1 MNDLCAATI
10 GFGFLWLFMMSVSET
25 KYRKPWSY
33 IILGI
38 LAAAFCYVT
47 FCNTIFDEYGSVA
60 PQVASGILGFWAGTF
75 ALRLFFRGFR
85 SYWTTVWFAL
95 IITLYV
101 GAIVFNAISE
111 YFFWNEFGVRYNFIA
126 VDYLVY
132 TNEVVGNIMES
143 YPVLPMSLGIIVV
156 TLLITWYLF
165 RRDLGQADRLIGW
178 RWKAVAGPAYIA
190 AMLLAVWLL
199 HFNTR
204 FQDSDNVY
212 VNELQANGLYK
223 FYDAFVKNEL
233 DYEQFYI
240 TEPEAKAEE
249 FVHGV
254 YGSTGDNLHAVR
266 SEGPEIRRNIVLI
279 TIESMSASFMGHF
292 GNTRQ
297 LTPVLDSLYD
307 RSLAFDRV
315 YATGNRTVRGLEAV
329 TLSLPP
335 CPGQSIIKR
344 PNNAGMHSTG
354 ALLRDK
360 GYTVKYF
367 YGGNSY
373 FDNMETFFSG
383 NGYEIVDQRQ
393 YEPGEITFANI
404 WGVCDEDAYRKVIRT
419 LNEDAGDGKPF
430 FAHVMTVSNHRP
442 FTYPAGK
449 VSIPHDAKS
458 RNGGVMYTDYAL
470 GRFFAEASKQPWF
483 ANTIFLITAD
493 HCASSA
499 GRTEIPLE
507 KYHIPALIYAPGF
520 VEPQHVGGIVSQ
532 IDLMPT
538 LLSLLN
544 MSYDSHFYGRSI
556 YDEGYVNR
564 AFIATYQ
571 DLGYL
576 EGDVFTILSPVRRF
590 EQYRVVPTEDNP
602 HNLEPMETETPNRS
616 RAPSA
621 ITRLRARGTN
631 AECRYLKKGC
641 LRFVR
646 QPFFVCGSRIR
657 SPVCAGYERLS
668 GHRLVPGRAVS
679 LHHHVPVG
687 VERQLVGRI
696 IARAVGKLGIDGRQV
711 NDRTGYGD
719 FVVAELAVTARTHH
733 IVTRS
738 GIRAGT
744 GGLRIVGE
752 PGRAVEKR
760 VGIRT
765 GQHAH
770 RRPGSPLVD
779 ILPPGG
785 IHVVGDGI
793 GEIIGKGV
801 LVAPQRRAEAAFDP
815 FETHQ
820 APQVV
825 VRQHSPVVVARNDQR
840 IGLQHRLLFARKDV
854 LVLHDLALDIVVRIA
869 RIVGGRTDADHAAV
883 VPQHEPFE
891 IDVDDLPDGMEQVV
905 ARIELELDGRLGGL
919 VVEVYRLVDIA
930 EAVGRNNLAR
940 GEQRL
945 VDRPRRHGTVVH
957 TRILGPK
964 ARLQLPDGNV
974 FQSLRLEIGA
984 GVDPGRP
991 RIQVIAVTAC
1001 EKQGCGS
1008 RQ

>member
-1 MNDLCAATI
+1 MLLFNGQTSDLGFSPGEWCQVFLLGAMNDLCAATI

-458 RNGGVMYTDYAL
+458 RNDVYRLCTGAVLRRSVETTLVRQYDFPHHGRPLRIERGPHGNPARKIPYPGTDLRPGLRRAAACR
-470 GRFFAEASKQPWF
+470 GHRFADRPDAYPAFAAQHELRLA
-483 ANTIFLITAD
+483 FL
-493 HCASSA
+493 
-499 GRTEIPLE
+499 R
-507 KYHIPALIYAPGF
+507 
-520 VEPQHVGGIVSQ
+520 PQH
-532 IDLMPT
+532 L
-538 LLSLLN
+538 
-544 MSYDSHFYGRSI
+544 
-556 YDEGYVNR
+556 
-564 AFIATYQ
+564 
-571 DLGYL
+571 
-576 EGDVFTILSPVRRF
+576 RRGLC
-590 EQYRVVPTEDNP
+590 QPRV
-602 HNLEPMETETPNRS
+602 HRNLPGSGLPRRRRVHDPFA
-616 RAPSA
+616 RAP
-621 ITRLRARGTN
+621 LRT
-631 AECRYLKKGC
+631 
-641 LRFVR
+641 
-646 QPFFVCGSRIR
+646 
-657 SPVCAGYERLS
+657 
-668 GHRLVPGRAVS
+668 VPGRS
-679 LHHHVPVG
+679 HGGQSPQPRTDG
-687 VERQLVGRI
+687 N
-696 IARAVGKLGIDGRQV
+696 GKP
-711 NDRTGYGD
+711 RTG
-719 FVVAELAVTARTHH
+719 LAR
-733 IVTRS
+733 
-738 GIRAGT
+738 
-744 GGLRIVGE
+744 
-752 PGRAVEKR
+752 
-760 VGIRT
+760 
-765 GQHAH
+765 
-770 RRPGSPLVD
+770 
-779 ILPPGG
+779 
-785 IHVVGDGI
+785 
-793 GEIIGKGV
+793 
-801 LVAPQRRAEAAFDP
+801 
-815 FETHQ
+815 
-820 APQVV
+820 
-825 VRQHSPVVVARNDQR
+825 
-840 IGLQHRLLFARKDV
+840 HRLLPD
-854 LVLHDLALDIVVRIA
+854 
-869 RIVGGRTDADHAAV
+869 
-883 VPQHEPFE
+883 FE
-891 IDVDDLPDGMEQVV
+891 RVEQT
-905 ARIELELDGRLGGL
+905 L
-919 VVEVYRLVDIA
+919 
-930 EAVGRNNLAR
+930 
-940 GEQRL
+940 
-945 VDRPRRHGTVVH
+945 
-957 TRILGPK
+957 
-964 ARLQLPDGNV
+964 
-974 FQSLRLEIGA
+974 SA
-984 GVDPGRP
+984 G
-991 RIQVIAVTAC
+991 I
-1001 EKQGCGS
+1001 
-1008 RQ
+1008 

>member
-1 MNDLCAATI
+1 MSRSLNLVSGLYLKISILTIVAGLVLRIVLLFNGQAMNDLCAATI

-111 YFFWNEFGVRYNFIA
+111 YFFWNEFGVR
-126 VDYLVY
+126 
-132 TNEVVGNIMES
+132 
-143 YPVLPMSLGIIVV
+143 
-156 TLLITWYLF
+156 
-165 RRDLGQADRLIGW
+165 
-178 RWKAVAGPAYIA
+178 KAVAGPAYIA

-602 HNLEPMETETPNRS
+602 HNLEPMETENPEQVS
-616 RAPSA
+616 RAIGYYQTSSA
-621 ITRLRARGTN
+621 WN
-631 AECRYLKKGC
+631 
-641 LRFVR
+641 
-646 QPFFVCGSRIR
+646 
-657 SPVCAGYERLS
+657 
-668 GHRLVPGRAVS
+668 
-679 LHHHVPVG
+679 
-687 VERQLVGRI
+687 
-696 IARAVGKLGIDGRQV
+696 
-711 NDRTGYGD
+711 
-719 FVVAELAVTARTHH
+719 
-733 IVTRS
+733 
-738 GIRAGT
+738 
-744 GGLRIVGE
+744 
-752 PGRAVEKR
+752 KR
-760 VGIRT
+760 
-765 GQHAH
+765 
-770 RRPGSPLVD
+770 
-779 ILPPGG
+779 
-785 IHVVGDGI
+785 
-793 GEIIGKGV
+793 
-801 LVAPQRRAEAAFDP
+801 
-815 FETHQ
+815 
-820 APQVV
+820 
-825 VRQHSPVVVARNDQR
+825 
-840 IGLQHRLLFARKDV
+840 
-854 LVLHDLALDIVVRIA
+854 
-869 RIVGGRTDADHAAV
+869 
-883 VPQHEPFE
+883 
-891 IDVDDLPDGMEQVV
+891 
-905 ARIELELDGRLGGL
+905 
-919 VVEVYRLVDIA
+919 
-930 EAVGRNNLAR
+930 
-940 GEQRL
+940 
-945 VDRPRRHGTVVH
+945 
-957 TRILGPK
+957 
-964 ARLQLPDGNV
+964 
-974 FQSLRLEIGA
+974 
-984 GVDPGRP
+984 
-991 RIQVIAVTAC
+991 
-1001 EKQGCGS
+1001 
-1008 RQ
+1008 